1 MCMNCNHCF
10 KSEKNGYLYCK
21 HPDVIRSRGY
31 SPYCIKEGSQEVSTT
46 SYEIVKII
54 KEIEEIELKKEMI
67 KLLRTLLEELDD

>member
-31 SPYCIKEGSQEVSTT
+31 SPYCIKEGS
-46 SYEIVKII
+46 IVCSFRCPLDGRMAKH
-54 KEIEEIELKKEMI
+54 
-67 KLLRTLLEELDD
+67 LEQWVLIPFK